1 MASKIIEFDVAFN
14 YADKEEGIYIPLVLN
29 ANGRTMMT
37 VGFVDTGCGACL
49 FSNEVGMDLGIDI
62 ESGELAIF
70 KSGAGGSVPAYGH
83 PIVLEFLG
91 IAFESFVYLAKFMP
105 SAGLCRVAFQPIR
118 PPLILPTTSSRNQFE
133 NSNSQYEEPFS
144 V

>member
-1 MASKIIEFDVAFN
+1 MASKIIEFDVVFN
-14 YADKEEGIYIPLVLN
+14 YADQEAGIEIPLVLN
-29 ANGRTMMT
+29 ANGRSTMT

-49 FSNEVGMDLGIDI
+49 FSNEIGMDLGIDI

-91 IAFESFVYLAKFMP
+91 VAFETFVYFAKYT
-105 SAGLCRVAFQPIR
+105 GLQRNLLGRVGFLR
-118 PPLILPTTSSRNQFE
+118 KLRFGLIE
-133 NSNSQYEEPFS
+133 YEATALFAALS
-144 V
+144 